1 MNAGTS
7 PEGLPELYT
16 DGGPV
21 ALAAR
26 PWRLPAPFDRFR
38 LGLRSRAT
46 WALGLGAL
54 VISVSV
60 SAVTFLVARQSFV
73 NERRDSVKRTAYAN
87 AEAAQSA
94 LSQRDQNVGDAIRQ
108 QRRGDAESLVVS
120 PRGTFPRDRR
130 SVLLA
135 EVART
140 SLRPLVRSEK
150 RAGYQIIDGANGSV
164 LIVGVPL
171 PVVNAEFYEVASLS
185 EVERNLRRLGRTLA
199 FAAGVSTLGAA
210 LLGRSISRRVVRPL
224 RSVAD
229 AAAGIASGK
238 LDTRLELSGDVD
250 LDPLLRSFN
259 DMAESL
265 QRRIEREARFA
276 SDVSHELRTPL
287 TALSTAAQLLHARRD
302 ELSER
307 SQKTLDVLV
316 NQTEHFRQ
324 LVLDLL
330 EISRFDA
337 GAAELH
343 RVPVDLEAL
352 IRTVVTAHGDDPMID
367 ATHLTHA
374 DVRVDKRRVERI
386 VANLLQN
393 ASLYGGGAT
402 LIEIADETA
411 ESADDADGGD
421 VLPVGAT
428 SDLGAP
434 SPAARPL
441 RVARIAVEDRGPG
454 VPEAEH
460 EAIFERFRRGQAHVR
475 GTSALKGTGLG
486 LALVAAHARLH
497 GGRAWVEDLQGGGA
511 RFVVTLAL
519 GDDDDAKELR

>member
-1 MNAGTS
+1 MTAATA
-7 PEGLPELYT
+7 PEGLPQLYT
-16 DGGPV
+16 EGGPV
-21 ALAAR
+21 ASAR

-38 LGLRSRAT
+38 LGLRARAT

-73 NERRDSVKRTAYAN
+73 SERRDSVKRTAYAN
-87 AEAAQSA
+87 AEAAQTA

-120 PRGTFPRDRR
+120 PRGTYPRDRR
-130 SVLLA
+130 TALLA
-135 EVART
+135 EVNRT
-140 SLRPLVRSEK
+140 SLRELVRSER
-150 RAGYQIIDGANGSV
+150 RAGYQIVDGNPGSL

-199 FAAGVSTLGAA
+199 FAAAVSTLGAA

-229 AAAGIASGK
+229 AASGISSGK

-259 DMAESL
+259 EMAESL

-352 IRTVVTAHGDDPMID
+352 IRTVVTAHGDDPVID
-367 ATHLTHA
+367 ATRLTHA

-393 ASLYGGGAT
+393 ASLYAGGAT
-402 LIEIADETA
+402 LIEIADQI
-411 ESADDADGGD
+411 AD
-421 VLPVGAT
+421 
-428 SDLGAP
+428 
-434 SPAARPL
+434 PAAGSDSATDVAGGASSETSVSSNVVRPAQL
-441 RVARIAVEDRGPG
+441 IRVAVEDRGPG
-454 VPEAEH
+454 VPADER
-460 EAIFERFRRGQAHVR
+460 EAIFERFRRGHAHVR

-486 LALVAAHARLH
+486 LALVDAHARLH
-497 GGRAWVEDLQGGGA
+497 GGRAWVEDVSGGGA

-519 GDDDDAKELR
+519 GDEADDAEAAG